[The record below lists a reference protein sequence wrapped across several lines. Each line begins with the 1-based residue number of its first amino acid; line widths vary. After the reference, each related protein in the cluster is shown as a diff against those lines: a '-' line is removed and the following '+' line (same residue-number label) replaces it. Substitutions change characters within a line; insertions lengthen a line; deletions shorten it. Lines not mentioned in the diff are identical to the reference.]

1 MADFAQAFQNDHNKI
16 SDAVERDQ
24 SAAGQVIP
32 FQCAKSHDFFDAL
45 EIIYSWNAFPFPI
58 IRINTF
64 LHKTKT
70 TSSEHKNFFPNEGI
84 FILNLVFPSLVSH
97 SILQNVH

>member
-1 MADFAQAFQNDHNKI
+1 MTDFAQAFQNDHNNI

-24 SAAGQVIP
+24 SAVGQVIP

-45 EIIYSWNAFPFPI
+45 EEIYSQNAFPFPFI
-58 IRINTF
+58 HINTF
-64 LHKTKT
+64 SHKTKT
-70 TSSEHKNFFPNEGI
+70 TSSERKSFFANLGI
-84 FILNLVFPSLVSH
+84 FIWHLVFPSLVSH